1 MPEDRTLGWLDA
13 AAVALGPA
21 HSTAVGELA
30 EQPMDDAAHLGAA
43 NGCWMPVETPRT
55 ITLAKLC

>member
-21 HSTAVGELA
+21 HSAAVGELA
-30 EQPMDDAAHLGAA
+30 EQPMDDAAH
-43 NGCWMPVETPRT
+43 WMLDAR
-55 ITLAKLC
+55 